1 MFLHS
6 YLADD
11 LWEKFVLSSIKR
23 NKDDD
28 IKVKVNFQKRF
39 WQSYKGSKSSMKP
52 DIVITKDDETIVL
65 DTKWKNLNGKN
76 PSPDDLRQ
84 MFVYSKY
91 FNAKKVALLYPDK
104 DSFSKKGIYYDELGN
119 ASDKECAI
127 IGLAVNKHIKQ
138 WQKDIS
144 NQINNWSQ

>member
-1 MFLHS
+1 
-6 YLADD
+6 
-11 LWEKFVLSSIKR
+11 
-23 NKDDD
+23 
-28 IKVKVNFQKRF
+28 
-39 WQSYKGSKSSMKP
+39 MKP

-104 DSFSKKGIYYDELGN
+104 IVFLRKAFIMMN
-119 ASDKECAI
+119 
-127 IGLAVNKHIKQ
+127 
-138 WQKDIS
+138 
-144 NQINNWSQ
+144 